1 MKLLESVING
11 KKLEINRNLFG
22 KEKVFVDGKIVSK
35 KQNLFGSNHN
45 IRIDGKEYELKYTV
59 KDAWKRLTGKPM
71 IRINSNGAL
80 VTEQQIQN
88 RSYFTIQF
96 ILSLI
101 VMYSA
106 YLILNMIIES
116 AKNGFVHH
124 AY

>member
-35 KQNLFGSNHN
+35 KQNFFGSNHN
-45 IRIDGKEYELKYTV
+45 IQIDGKNYELKYTV
-59 KDAWKRLTGKPM
+59 KDAWKRLTGKP
-71 IRINSNGAL
+71 IIQINSNGAL
-80 VTEQQIQN
+80 VTEKQINN
-88 RSYFTIQF
+88 RSYFALQF
-96 ILSLI
+96 ILGFI
-101 VMYSA
+101 VLYSA

-116 AKNGFVHH
+116 AKNGFVHN